1 MIEVVKNQPKIEG
14 EELLWFIIDFSD
26 PGFFIGIYLVL
37 GGEGIVTT
45 G

>member
-1 MIEVVKNQPKIEG
+1 MVEVVKNLPKIESK
-14 EELLWFIIDFSD
+14 ELFWLIIDFSD

-45 G
+45 R